1 MDEGRKSLTRF
12 GARLRAVRLQRGL
25 SQKDLACPGVSMSY
39 VSRLESGERVPSP
52 TVVRRLAEVLGVDP
66 SELVVDEDRTAMQDE
81 ALAWC
86 EALMAYHD
94 GDLVLAVDLLETLG
108 KRTDEEM
115 FGWCVRWTRLVVLA
129 RQRDHEGLL
138 LAASKL
144 RKSWSPGPAVDA
156 LVEILRA
163 SSLRRLA
170 RTAESVKAA
179 TEAVELANGDGE
191 RVRRVHTRAL
201 IALCAELT
209 AAGRL
214 ADAEQVVDQLSVRL
228 PELGRDRLAIST
240 WWVRAKVADRLGDRM
255 EAAHCI
261 REAIGMLG
269 DHGGDPEYGCR
280 VRLAGAAIAL
290 RTPGANLDDVVALLD
305 EVETTIAALRGQDGL
320 LAHAR
325 ALRAELALRD
335 GEVDRARALAEV
347 ALATG
352 RLDAEQQLRCHLLLV
367 RAADEGDP
375 EDGAGARTALA
386 ALLENI
392 NPEGVDPLLWRDV
405 ARIALR
411 KH

>member
-12 GARLRAVRLQRGL
+12 GARLRSARLQRGL

-52 TVVRRLAEVLGVDP
+52 AVVARLAEALDVDP
-66 SELVVDEDRTAMQDE
+66 SELTADEDRTAVQDE

-86 EALMAYHD
+86 EALLAYHD
-94 GDLVLAVDLLETLG
+94 GDFVTTVDLLAAVG
-108 KRTDEEM
+108 KRPDEEM
-115 FGWCVRWTRLVVLA
+115 FGWCVRWTRLAVLA

-138 LAASKL
+138 LAAVEL

-179 TEAVELANGDGE
+179 AEAVELSRGDGD

-201 IALCAELT
+201 ISLCAELA

-214 ADAEQVVDQLSVRL
+214 ADAEQIVDQLSARL
-228 PELGRDRLAIST
+228 PELGRERLAIST
-240 WWVRAKVADRLGDRM
+240 WWVRAKVADRLGDRT

-261 REAIGMLG
+261 REAVTML
-269 DHGGDPEYGCR
+269 DDFDGDPEYRCR
-280 VRLAGAAIAL
+280 VRLAGASIGL
-290 RTPGANLDDVVALLD
+290 RTPGAHLGEIAALLD
-305 EVETTIAALRGQDGL
+305 AVEAAVAALHRQDDL
-320 LAHAR
+320 LAHVR
-325 ALRAELALRD
+325 ALRADVALREGEVGRARELAE
-335 GEVDRARALAEV
+335 GAV
-347 ALATG
+347 ATG
-352 RLDAEQQLRCHLLLV
+352 LLDAEQQLRCHLLLV
-367 RAADEGDP
+367 RAADEVDP
-375 EDGAGARTALA
+375 DGGTDARAALA
-386 ALLENI
+386 ALLEHI
-392 NPEGVDPLLWRDV
+392 NPEAVDPLLWRDV

>member
-1 MDEGRKSLTRF
+1 
-12 GARLRAVRLQRGL
+12 
-25 SQKDLACPGVSMSY
+25 
-39 VSRLESGERVPSP
+39 
-52 TVVRRLAEVLGVDP
+52 
-66 SELVVDEDRTAMQDE
+66 VVDEDRTAMQDE

-86 EALMAYHD
+86 EALLAYHD
-94 GDLVLAVDLLETLG
+94 GDLVMAVDLLETLG
-108 KRTDEEM
+108 KRSDEEM
-115 FGWCVRWTRLVVLA
+115 FGWCVRWTRLVMLA

-138 LAASKL
+138 LAAAKL

-163 SSLRRLA
+163 SSLRRLG

-179 TEAVELANGDGE
+179 TEAVELASGDGE
-191 RVRRVHTRAL
+191 RVRRVNTRAL
-201 IALCAELT
+201 ISLCAELT

-240 WWVRAKVADRLGDRM
+240 WWARAKVADRLGDRT

-261 REAIGMLG
+261 REAVAML
-269 DHGGDPEYGCR
+269 DDFDGDPEYRCR
-280 VRLAGAAIAL
+280 VRLAGASIAL
-290 RTPGANLDDVVALLD
+290 RTPGANLDEVVALLD
-305 EVETTIAALRGQDGL
+305 KVETTVAAMRRQDGL

-335 GEVDRARALAEV
+335 GEVDRARELAEQ
-347 ALATG
+347 AIATG
-352 RLDAEQQLRCHLLLV
+352 ELDAEQQLRCHLLLV
-367 RAADEGDP
+367 RAADEVDP
-375 EDGAGARTALA
+375 DGSTGARTALA
-386 ALLENI
+386 ALLEHI

>member
-66 SELVVDEDRTAMQDE
+66 SELVVDEDRTVMQDE

-108 KRTDEEM
+108 MRSDEEM
-115 FGWCVRWTRLVVLA
+115 FGWCVRWTRLVMLA
-129 RQRDHEGLL
+129 KQRDHEGLL
-138 LAASKL
+138 LAAAKL

-179 TEAVELANGDGE
+179 TEAVELASGDGE

-228 PELGRDRLAIST
+228 PELGRERLAIST

-269 DHGGDPEYGCR
+269 GHDGDPGYACR
-280 VRLAGAAIAL
+280 VRLAGAAIVV
-290 RTPGANLDDVVALLD
+290 RTPGANLDDVAALLD
-305 EVETTIAALRGQDGL
+305 LVETTAVALHGQDGL

-335 GEVDRARALAEV
+335 GEVDRARALAEA
-347 ALATG
+347 ALETG
-352 RLDAEQQLRCHLLLV
+352 RLDAEQRLRCHLLLV

-375 EDGAGARTALA
+375 EDGAGARAALA

-392 NPEGVDPLLWRDV
+392 DPEGVDPLLWRDV

>member
-52 TVVRRLAEVLGVDP
+52 AVVRRLAEVLGVDP
-66 SELVVDEDRTAMQDE
+66 TELVVDEDRTAVQDE

-86 EALMAYHD
+86 EALFAYHD
-94 GDLVLAVDLLETLG
+94 GDLVTAADLLEALG
-108 KRTDEEM
+108 KRADEQM
-115 FGWCVRWTRLVVLA
+115 FGWSARWTRLVVLA
-129 RQRDHEGLL
+129 RQHDDEGLL
-138 LAASKL
+138 LAAAEL
-144 RKSWSPGPAVDA
+144 RRSWSPGPAVDA
-156 LVEILRA
+156 LVEVLRA
-163 SSLRRLA
+163 AALRRLG
-170 RTAESVKAA
+170 RSAESVRAA
-179 TEAVELANGDGE
+179 TEAVELAGGDGD
-191 RVRRVHTRAL
+191 RVRRVGTRAL

-214 ADAEQVVDQLSVRL
+214 ADAEQVVEQLSVRL

-240 WWVRAKVADRLGDRM
+240 WWVRARVADRLGDRT
-255 EAAHCI
+255 EAAHCM
-261 REAIGMLG
+261 REALALLAGH
-269 DHGGDPEYGCR
+269 DGDPEFRCR
-280 VRLAGAAIAL
+280 VRLAGAALAL
-290 RTPGANLDDVVALLD
+290 RAPGANLDEVVALLD
-305 EVETTIAALRGQDGL
+305 EVERAAAALRRPDGL

-325 ALRAELALRD
+325 AVRAELALRD
-335 GEVDRARALAEV
+335 GEVDRARDLAEQ

-352 RLDAEQQLRCHLLLV
+352 ALEAEHQLRCHLLLV
-367 RAADEGDP
+367 RAADEVDP
-375 EDGAGARTALA
+375 DGGGAARTALA
-386 ALLENI
+386 ALLEHI